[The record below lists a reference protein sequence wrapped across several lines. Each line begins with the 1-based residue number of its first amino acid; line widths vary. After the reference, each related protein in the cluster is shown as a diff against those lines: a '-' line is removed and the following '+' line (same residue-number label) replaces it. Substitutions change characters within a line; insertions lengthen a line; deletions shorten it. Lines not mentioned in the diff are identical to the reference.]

1 MTITKPLNKLWHCVV
16 LLIGL
21 LSGAY
26 KPELAEQ
33 LLSDYRSGG
42 KRGEISQSLYKII
55 DELEG
60 K

>member
-1 MTITKPLNKLWHCVV
+1 MIITKAQQIMALRSAVD
-16 LLIGL
+16 L

>member
-1 MTITKPLNKLWHCVV
+1 MTITKAKQIMALRSAVD
-16 LLIGL
+16 L

-26 KPELAEQ
+26 KSSEYAEEI
-33 LLSDYRSGG
+33 LGDYKFGG
-42 KRGEISQSLYKII
+42 KREKIAQSLYKLI

>member
-1 MTITKPLNKLWHCVV
+1 MTITKAKQIMALRSAVD
-16 LLIGL
+16 L

-26 KPELAEQ
+26 KSSEYAEEI
-33 LLSDYRSGG
+33 LGDYKFGN
-42 KRGEISQSLYKII
+42 KRGEIAQSLYKLI